1 MEDTKEINGRNTD
14 TYCRDRIAD
23 IASGLC
29 PVQDN
34 ESRMAYANLILEWVM
49 WGDTTID
56 RYARTQTVERAYQN
70 RIKDTVGMDR
80 AMTWPELR
88 FELNTLLRFIGGES

>member
-14 TYCRDRIAD
+14 TSCRDRIAD

-29 PVQDN
+29 PVPDN

-49 WGDTTID
+49 RGEDPVD
-56 RYARTQTVERAYQN
+56 RYARTRSVERAYQN
-70 RIKDTVGMDR
+70 RINDTFSVSR
-80 AMTWPELR
+80 AMTWPEFRREAEKILW
-88 FELNTLLRFIGGES
+88 FLGGES